1 MRSSRT
7 IAIGIFLA
15 FVMAQFTSCVPAKKF
30 EELNASYQKL
40 KTENDD
46 LKAKVR
52 SLEEAISQ
60 SKNENQKLQGQI
72 KTLEKDTTSMGKLN
86 RELRHNY
93 NKLKESYDLIL
104 ENKNSELAQN
114 AEETKR
120 LIEELQTSQEE
131 LIQKEDALKT
141 LELELGQRSAKLEQ
155 LNAELAKREARV
167 AELESMMARK
177 DSAVNALKTTL
188 QKALL
193 GFEDNGLSIE
203 QRNGKVYVSLDE
215 SLLFASGSS
224 TVNPKGTE
232 VLKKLGSVLEQ
243 NEDIQILVEGHTDN
257 VPYKGSG
264 QLKDNWDLSV
274 MRATSVV
281 KIITSN
287 SKVDPKRLTAA
298 GRSEFLPLDKANSKE
313 ARQKNR
319 RTEIILAP
327 NLDELYKLL
336 NEEG

>member
-1 MRSSRT
+1 MKSSLKSLL
-7 IAIGIFLA
+7 GIFLL
-15 FVMAQFTSCVPAKKF
+15 FSIIQFSSCVPAKKF
-30 EELNASYQKL
+30 EELNSSYQKL

-46 LKAKVR
+46 LKARVR
-52 SLEEAISQ
+52 SLEEAVSQ
-60 SKNENQKLQGQI
+60 AKSENQQLMEQI
-72 KTLEKDTTSMGKLN
+72 KMLEKDTTSLGKSK
-86 RELRHNY
+86 RELGHSY

-114 AEETKR
+114 AAETKR
-120 LIEELQTSQEE
+120 LIEELQTSQET

-141 LELELGQRSAKLEQ
+141 LELELGARSAKLEK

-177 DSAVNALKTTL
+177 DSAVKALKSTL

-193 GFEDNGLSIE
+193 GFENNGLSIE

-232 VLKKLGSVLEQ
+232 VLKKLSSVLEQ
-243 NEDIQILVEGHTDN
+243 NEDIQIMVEGHTDN
-257 VPYKGSG
+257 VPYRGSG

-281 KIITSN
+281 KIITAN
-287 SKVDPKRLTAA
+287 SKVDPKRLTAS
-298 GRSEFLPLDKANSKE
+298 GRSEYLPLDASNSKE

-336 NEEG
+336 NDEG